1 MEKQIHHQPQIRLL
15 PHSFKL
21 IGRGV
26 ILLGLIIISITY
38 KVDLGKYNSIRAKV
52 LLDVIILGFL
62 LFTFAKE
69 KIEDELLMLIR
80 LQSAAYALI
89 FSVLFTV
96 MLPLIIFMIDNRDV
110 DVPDLAIILLS
121 LLAYHSIFTFK
132 KLRM

>member
-1 MEKQIHHQPQIRLL
+1 MEKQRHHQPQLQLL

-26 ILLGLIIISITY
+26 MLLGAIIISITY
-38 KVDLGKYNSIRAKV
+38 KVDLGKYNSISSKV
-52 LLDVIILGFL
+52 LLDVIIIGLL

-96 MLPLIIFMIDNRDV
+96 MLPLIIFVIDSRDIN
-110 DVPDLAIILLS
+110 VPDLAIIILS
-121 LLAYHSIFTFK
+121 LFVYHSIFTFK